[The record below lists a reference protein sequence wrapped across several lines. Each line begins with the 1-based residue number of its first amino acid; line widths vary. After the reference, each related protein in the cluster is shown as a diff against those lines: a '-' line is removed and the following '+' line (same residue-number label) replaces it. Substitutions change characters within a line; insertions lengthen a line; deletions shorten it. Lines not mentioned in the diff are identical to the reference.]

1 MCRAI
6 NITTAAALI
15 LASAIAIMLAPIKTP
30 KTESVRSMYP
40 VHFGQRL
47 KPDCPHQIASR
58 PVAELSC

>member
-6 NITTAAALI
+6 NITIAAALI
-15 LASAIAIMLAPIKTP
+15 LVGTIAIILAPIKTS
-30 KTESVRSMYP
+30 KTESIKSTYP

-47 KPDCPHQIASR
+47 KPDCPSQITSG